1 MLFKEIFE
9 EPAYRNAFK
18 KVVFAIKKDH
28 NSKETELAKIF
39 REVIEQK

>member
-28 NSKETELAKIF
+28 NSRETELAKIF
-39 REVIEQK
+39 REVIELK